1 VYVDG
6 SFVTAKDVPADFDAC
21 WEMAGVDFDLLD
33 QLAPA
38 LLDWTQRRAAQK
50 ARFAGE
56 LFIAEAA
63 ADPWGT
69 LYLEFFQLDR
79 DTGQQKGI
87 VALNLGDLP

>member
-79 DTGQQKGI
+79 DTG
-87 VALNLGDLP
+87 